1 MYLKRE
7 RATLESFLPNLD
19 RTLAGFSLQQ
29 LEQRESHAYRAF
41 REARGPGLV
50 IPREFGGLGAT
61 PLEAIRSQRAIAVR
75 APSLAVATTMHHATI
90 AAVVERCQR
99 ARTDTSGMKL
109 LLQSVAQQ
117 NLLVASG
124 FAEGRSG
131 TSDFVPLMRARPD
144 ARGFLVSGSKKPCSL
159 TWSMDLLTA
168 SARLPTPS
176 ARFEMGVILV
186 PANSE
191 GLERRLFWDSPVL
204 AGTESDE
211 VVLRDVIVPHEMVL
225 PLGNPTQINEFMLR
239 GLLWF
244 EMLISAS
251 YLGIASAV
259 VERALAGGRGESCDV
274 AALGIETE
282 SAMAALEGIASGHGA
297 EEETEDAFVRALF
310 VRYAVTRSIDRV
322 TASAVELLGGMA
334 FVRSFDV
341 AYLLAA
347 ARALAFHPPSRTN
360 IAPAMTEYL
369 RGAPVS
375 EMSVGLGA

>member
-1 MYLKRE
+1 
-7 RATLESFLPNLD
+7 
-19 RTLAGFSLQQ
+19 
-29 LEQRESHAYRAF
+29 
-41 REARGPGLV
+41 
-50 IPREFGGLGAT
+50 
-61 PLEAIRSQRAIAVR
+61 
-75 APSLAVATTMHHATI
+75 MHHATI
-90 AAVVERCQR
+90 AAVAERCQR
-99 ARTDTSGMKL
+99 SRTESPGMKL
-109 LLQSVAQQ
+109 LLQSVAQE

-131 TSDFVPLMRARPD
+131 TSDFVPLMKARPG
-144 ARGFLVSGSKKPCSL
+144 AGGLVVSGSKKPCSL

-168 SARLPTPS
+168 SVRLPAPN
-176 ARFEMGVILV
+176 ARFEIGVILV
-186 PANSE
+186 PASSE

-211 VVLRDVIVPHEMVL
+211 IVLRDVVVPQEMVL

-259 VERALAGGRGESCDV
+259 VERALACSRGESCDV
-274 AALGIETE
+274 AALGIEIE
-282 SAMAALEGIASGHGA
+282 SAMAALEGIARAHMED
-297 EEETEDAFVRALF
+297 EEGEDAFVRALF
-310 VRYAVTRSIDRV
+310 VRYAVARSINRV
-322 TASAVELLGGMA
+322 TAAAAELLGGMA